1 MRIGDIIINLKIV
14 EGEIMS
20 KLEQITTKKSNDDFG
35 VFQKSS
41 SKYFADVEHSAPQY
55 HKVISELQDEYLQ
68 TWKNVINANISIQKE
83 FVIKAGLNTNLP
95 DISRKIVDDMTEE
108 IIKAR
113 TVQDKIA
120 IATIEGTTKN
130 IKTWNDNA
138 NIFADLN
145 RNIMEFWMSA
155 FTPIQKD

>member
-1 MRIGDIIINLKIV
+1 
-14 EGEIMS
+14 MS

-41 SKYFADVEHSAPQY
+41 NKYFADVEHSAPQY
-55 HKVISELQDEYLQ
+55 HKAISELQDEYLQ

-83 FVIKAGLNTNLP
+83 FVIKAGFNTNLP

-113 TVQDKIA
+113 IVRDKIA

-155 FTPIQKD
+155 FTPIQKE